1 MIAIEQYRA
10 AIGCF
15 HPKCVV
21 SNHPKYNNEF
31 PGVNDLLKFMIIS
44 LMNWIRGSLVT
55 CFGLLVCSGHLYI
68 LCGNVCLYV
77 NTIGIRRLI
86 FCVAFLQLNVLALW
100 FQLLLLC
107 GDIETNAGPVC
118 QKFLADTRSP

>member
-10 AIGCF
+10 AIGYF

-31 PGVNDLLKFMIIS
+31 AGVNDLLKFMVIS

-55 CFGLLVCSGHLYI
+55 GCWSVLVTCIY
-68 LCGNVCLYV
+68 
-77 NTIGIRRLI
+77 
-86 FCVAFLQLNVLALW
+86 CVAMFVYMLIPL
-100 FQLLLLC
+100 
-107 GDIETNAGPVC
+107 E
-118 QKFLADTRSP
+118 